1 MRIWL
6 SRLLMTVCCVCWM
19 SAPCLA
25 APTAAVFVSF
35 SIPQALLMETLKD
48 SARLHIPA
56 TLNGLH
62 QNSMMQ
68 TAKLVGAL
76 SNQVP
81 NLALQIDP
89 TAFERFGITQ
99 VPALVVED
107 KGCFDVV
114 YGHLPL
120 KEGLER
126 IASHG
131 ECGFSMASLLESLHG

>member
-48 SARLHIPA
+48 
-56 TLNGLH
+56 
-62 QNSMMQ
+62 
-68 TAKLVGAL
+68 
-76 SNQVP
+76 
-81 NLALQIDP
+81 
-89 TAFERFGITQ
+89 
-99 VPALVVED
+99 

-131 ECGFSMASLLESLHG
+131 ECGFSMVSLLESLHG

>member
-1 MRIWL
+1 MRIQL
-6 SRLLMTVCCVCWM
+6 IRLLMAMCVLAA
-19 SAPCLA
+19 SQPCLA
-25 APTAAVFVSF
+25 APHALVFVSF
-35 SIPQALLMETLKD
+35 SMPNALLMDTLND

-62 QNSMMQ
+62 QNSMME
-68 TAKLVGAL
+68 TVHLIGAL

-81 NLALQIDP
+81 KLQMQIDP
-89 TAFERFGITQ
+89 TAFERFGIQQ
-99 VPALVVED
+99 VPALVVEEN
-107 KGCFDVV
+107 GCFDVI

-131 ECGFSMASLLESLHG
+131 ECGLSIGIPQGLEHE

>member
-6 SRLLMTVCCVCWM
+6 GRLLTLCACVACM
-19 SAPCLA
+19 PCDA
-25 APTAAVFVSF
+25 APKATVFVSF
-35 SIPQALLMETLKD
+35 SMPQVLLMQTLKD

-62 QNSMMQ
+62 HNSMME
-68 TAKLVGAL
+68 TAHIVGAL
-76 SNQVP
+76 SNEVP
-81 NLALQIDP
+81 HLQLQIDP

-107 KGCFDVV
+107 RGCFDVL
-114 YGHLPL
+114 YGNFPL

-126 IASHG
+126 IARQG
-131 ECGFSMASLLESLHG
+131 ECAFSMDALQENIHG